1 MSEVRCSVLGLGLR
15 CALGED
21 PFVVLARLDAGE
33 SAVALQPHLWPL
45 SEGRAAVAP
54 DPGLRP
60 WLRHP
65 KEAKLFARPAALA
78 LPAAGEALRA
88 WPGERLDL
96 GLYLGVGAEPPD
108 SGDSEQ
114 AIIASER
121 DGRLDEER
129 LATLGRALYPP
140 LLPLRTLPN
149 MALAHLSIQ
158 LGIGGSNG
166 AWTGRAEAGLQAV
179 RAAMFAIAEGRCPAA
194 LAGGTD
200 SLVELACARDLR
212 RLDYF
217 GPPGEAAAILLL
229 APPAHPAAL
238 VQLCLETAS
247 SQEAPA
253 IAHREAL
260 GACGAADGALA
271 LVMAVARV
279 ARGGE
284 EVGLAVGGGQRLR
297 VEGARPFSGG

>member
-1 MSEVRCSVLGLGLR
+1 MSPVRCSVLGLGLR

-21 PFVVLARLDAGE
+21 PAAVVARLDAGE
-33 SAVALQPHLWPL
+33 SAVALQPNLWPL

-54 DPGLRP
+54 DPGLRR

-78 LPAAGEALRA
+78 LPAAGEALRP
-88 WPGERLDL
+88 WTGERLDL

-121 DGRLDEER
+121 DGQLDVER

-179 RAAMFAIAEGRCPAA
+179 RAAMLGIAEGRCPAA
-194 LAGGTD
+194 LAGGSD
-200 SLVELACARDLR
+200 SLVDLACARDLR

-229 APPAHPAAL
+229 GPAGHAGAL
-238 VQLCLETAS
+238 VELRLEAGS
-247 SQEAPA
+247 VDEGPA
-253 IAHREAL
+253 TAHRDAL

-271 LVMAVARV
+271 LVLAVARAV
-279 ARGGE
+279 RGEGP
-284 EVGLAVGGGQRLR
+284 VGLAVGGGQVLW
-297 VEGARPFSGG
+297 VEG